1 MLIVHILQR
10 IITFIVRQTNKIIKF
25 RWKTGSFTKTCIICI
40 MSTLNLSRTSNF
52 HILNMK
58 FIFTFVPTKE
68 KRQTFDISILV
79 NIAYWYIYTR
89 PYGPHDSQLRS
100 KVKVIFIRD
109 GVYFWRRGDATL
121 LRWLLSKPP
130 QKITPKSEIC
140 LG

>member
-79 NIAYWYIYTR
+79 NIAYWYIYIHAPMDRMIVNWGQRWRWFSSETEFIS
-89 PYGPHDSQLRS
+89 DDEETLRCYVGCYLS
-100 KVKVIFIRD
+100 
-109 GVYFWRRGDATL
+109 L
-121 LRWLLSKPP
+121 LK
-130 QKITPKSEIC
+130 KSHQN
-140 LG
+140 LKFV

>member
-10 IITFIVRQTNKIIKF
+10 IITFIVRRTNKIIKF
-25 RWKTGSFTKTCIICI
+25 RWKIGSFTKTCIICERATNI
-40 MSTLNLSRTSNF
+40 MSTLNLSRASNF

-58 FIFTFVPTKE
+58 FIFTFVPTNE

-100 KVKVIFIRD
+100 KVKVILIRD
-109 GVYFWRRGDATL
+109 RVYF
-121 LRWLLSKPP
+121 
-130 QKITPKSEIC
+130 
-140 LG
+140 